1 MNFNQFSE
9 KERREAVVL
18 DYFINHPTAYIN
30 EIVEVTGIP
39 KSSVQRY
46 LQGNEDRIIPEL
58 NITIGQQLELN
69 KSQGRRKVGINSFC
83 KNDPV
88 RDEHGKFIGI
98 QKTSSIVDKEAKKRR
113 DIKIF
118 CTYFLE
124 NPTITM
130 AEMAEIFYELGNY
143 TSDYIYNCITD
154 SRVVEIMGEEKAKLI
169 REKLAI
175 NHYSFARKIGSLDVT
190 SIIDSIE
197 LDDVERT
204 IYNKRYLENLS
215 LDEVAEILG
224 LSRARVVALEDKLVA
239 KIKNNSKGSSK

>member
-1 MNFNQFSE
+1 MNFNQFTE
-9 KERREAVVL
+9 KERREAVVV
-18 DYFINHPTAYIN
+18 DYFLNHPTAYIN
-30 EIVEVTGIP
+30 EIVEATGIP

-46 LQGNEDRIIPEL
+46 LQSNEDRIIPEL

-69 KSQGRRKVGINSFC
+69 KSQGRRKGGINSFRN
-83 KNDPV
+83 NDPV
-88 RDEHGKFIGI
+88 RDAQGKFIGL
-98 QKTSSIVDKEAKKRR
+98 QQTSSTIDKEEKKRR
-113 DIKIF
+113 DIKML

-124 NPTITM
+124 NPTVTM
-130 AEMAEIFYELGNY
+130 DEMADIFKELGMY

-154 SRVVEIMGEEKAKLI
+154 SRVVEIMGEEKEKLI

-175 NHYSFARKIGSLDVT
+175 NHRSFARKIGSIDIS